1 MSSKEGGRERAE
13 LRGQAEERGK
23 EDVSVNVTTNDILTK
38 TDTQALC
45 RGRHLGIMQYNID
58 RKFKNERGLV
68 E

>member
-1 MSSKEGGRERAE
+1 M
-13 LRGQAEERGK
+13 RGQAEERGK